1 MPDLV
6 GFWGLGEFFFK
17 FWVWVFLGSVL
28 FVCLLFG
35 GVFFFVV
42 GGLGFFSPA
51 SVIDFT
57 SIENVYS
64 PSHYS

>member
-1 MPDLV
+1 MS
-6 GFWGLGEFFFK
+6 FFK
-17 FWVWVFLGSVL
+17 FGGFFCSVL
-28 FVCLLFG
+28 FVCLLFWL
-35 GVFFFVV
+35 FFFFFLGGG